1 MARLSGALQAPLRR
15 PRTRR
20 GRRTF
25 HASCCDAP
33 SDGHA
38 AAAAD
43 GDSTDP
49 IRASGAPTK
58 TKNLKGD
65 FAARGLTVAG
75 APPAAASASPRPRPP
90 STASRAW
97 LLDVRH
103 HVLDDRV
110 VLDRV
115 DAEVLAVA
123 G

>member
-1 MARLSGALQAPLRR
+1 MARLSRALQAPLRR

-33 SDGHA
+33 SDGQT

-58 TKNLKGD
+58 TKNLMGD

-75 APPAAASASPRPRPP
+75 APPGAASPSPRPQ

-103 HVLDDRV
+103 HVLEDRV

-115 DAEVLAVA
+115 DA
-123 G
+123 